1 MIHRFSL
8 IILITFTGIAVQ
20 ASDTVVGG
28 ISSKNISINTTFTGS
43 DILIFGS
50 IKRTVRDKIIPSDI
64 IIEVLGPKTNLTVR
78 KKQKVF
84 GIWVNRNPIKIYNSP
99 SFYSILYTKD
109 PEKILDEIEHKNS

>member
-1 MIHRFSL
+1 MICRFS
-8 IILITFTGIAVQ
+8 ILVLLTFAGIAVQ
-20 ASDTVVGG
+20 ASDTIVGG
-28 ISSKNISINTTFTGS
+28 ISSKSISINTTFTGS

-50 IKRTVRDKIIPSDI
+50 IKRTGGDKIIPSDI

-78 KKQKVF
+78 KKQKIF

-109 PEKILDEIEHKNS
+109 PEKIARHIEIKP